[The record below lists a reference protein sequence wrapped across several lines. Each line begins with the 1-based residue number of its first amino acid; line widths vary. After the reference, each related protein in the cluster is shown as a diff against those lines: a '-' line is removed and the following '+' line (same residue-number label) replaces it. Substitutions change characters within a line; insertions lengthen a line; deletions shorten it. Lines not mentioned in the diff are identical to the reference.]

1 MSRACCDP
9 SLDHLLELSICVAL
23 TSGVIP
29 LGCVALTSD
38 ALRTMARVSVPLG
51 CVALTSDALR
61 MARVGGIEVFVI
73 FLLAADLA
81 LMAEPTNQ
89 PRKCEVP
96 FHASLA
102 R

>member
-23 TSGVIP
+23 TSGVI
-29 LGCVALTSD
+29 
-38 ALRTMARVSVPLG
+38 PLG